1 MSGNRRVS
9 RRLDGWRKLAGAT
22 WGPPSDPQFYGDVDI
37 DAGALLEIQRR
48 MRDDHGVHV
57 TLTHLVGRA
66 VAHGLASVP
75 DLQVRLAFGREHPRE
90 TTDVFFIVASGGG
103 RDLTGVKVC
112 RADTKSVIEIATEL
126 EHRRA
131 AIGAGTDAAFGRS
144 KRLLT
149 LLPPSL
155 LGGAL
160 RLGAWLTSDLNLDLS
175 TLGMPRQAFGSAM
188 VTSVGMWGI
197 RHAYSPLAAY
207 YRVPV
212 LVCIGAVTER
222 PVSIQGRIVARP
234 MLTLTATFDH
244 RYVDGYQAA
253 EFAHAV
259 EDYCREPERHERQI
273 EQDRRPGTSGHES
286 AGGSGSRSPAY
297 NVVKES
303 SMPTAAP
310 TRSTAETQPSHGGD
324 ASTET

>member
-1 MSGNRRVS
+1 MSGKRRES
-9 RRLDGWRKLAGAT
+9 HRLHGWRKLAGAT

-37 DAGALLEIQRR
+37 DAGALLELQRR
-48 MRDDHGVHV
+48 IRDDHGVHV
-57 TLTHLVGRA
+57 TLTHLIGRA
-66 VAHGLASVP
+66 VAHGLSSVP
-75 DLQVRLAFGREHPRE
+75 DLRVRLAFGREHPRE
-90 TTDVFFIVASGGG
+90 TTDVFFIVATGGG

-112 RADTKSVIEIATEL
+112 RADTKSVIEIAAEL
-126 EHRRA
+126 EGRRA
-131 AIGAGTDAAFGRS
+131 AIGAGTDTAFGRS

-160 RLGAWLTSDLNLDLS
+160 RLGARLTSDLNLDLS
-175 TLGMPRQAFGSAM
+175 ALGMPRQAFGSAM

-197 RHAYSPLAAY
+197 HRAYSPLAAY

-253 EFAHAV
+253 QFAHAV
-259 EDYCREPERHERQI
+259 EGYCRDPERHEREI
-273 EQDRRPGTSGHES
+273 DRAGRRDAGGQLP
-286 AGGSGSRSPAY
+286 AGGS
-297 NVVKES
+297 
-303 SMPTAAP
+303 
-310 TRSTAETQPSHGGD
+310 
-324 ASTET
+324 

>member
-1 MSGNRRVS
+1 MSGHRSEAHRVH
-9 RRLDGWRKLAGAT
+9 GWRKLAGAT
-22 WGPPSDPQFYGDVDI
+22 WGPPSDPQFYGDVEI
-37 DAGALLEIQRR
+37 DAGALLELQRR
-48 MRDDHGVHV
+48 IRDDHGAHV

-75 DLQVRLAFGREHPRE
+75 ELRVRLAFGREHPRP

-103 RDLTGVKVC
+103 QDLTGVKVC

-126 EHRRA
+126 ERRRA

-155 LGGAL
+155 LDGAL
-160 RLGAWLTSDLNLDLS
+160 RLGARLTSDLNLDLS
-175 TLGMPRQAFGSAM
+175 AVGMPRQAFGSAM

-212 LVCIGAVTER
+212 LVCVGAVTER

-234 MLTLTATFDH
+234 ILTLTATFDH

-253 EFAHAV
+253 RFAHAV
-259 EDYCREPERHERQI
+259 EDYCRDPERHERQVD
-273 EQDRRPGTSGHES
+273 QARRAGSDGQPPE
-286 AGGSGSRSPAY
+286 GGSGSRSPAY
-297 NVVKES
+297 KVTS
-303 SMPTAAP
+303 ARSRPTVAP
-310 TRSTAETQPSHGGD
+310 TSSTAETGPSHGGD
-324 ASTET
+324 TSTET